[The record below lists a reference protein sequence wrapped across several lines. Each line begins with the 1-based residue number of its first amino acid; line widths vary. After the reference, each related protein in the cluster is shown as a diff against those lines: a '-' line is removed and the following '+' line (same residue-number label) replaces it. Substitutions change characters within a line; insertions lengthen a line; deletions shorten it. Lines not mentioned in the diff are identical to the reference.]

1 MLLAKDKQEQQ
12 AKSIREQLLE
22 NLSAGRKFRG
32 AVLEH
37 GEDAV
42 DQFFS
47 DTEGNWDKKLPSYDK

>member
-22 NLSAGRKFRG
+22 NLSAGKKFRG

>member
-22 NLSAGRKFRG
+22 NLSAGKKFRN
-32 AVLEH
+32 AFLEH

-47 DTEGNWDKKLPSYDK
+47 DTEGNWDKKLPSYGK